1 MSVDKKWI
9 KFLQSFKVKAKF
21 QLLVKKA
28 LHIQLT
34 PVEECFNWDVG
45 LEVPGWWMADWDDEA
60 ELRNSL
66 VSNELYS

>member
-1 MSVDKKWI
+1 MIVDKNSI
-9 KFLQSFKVKAKF
+9 KFLQPFKVKAKF

-60 ELRNSL
+60 EESTL